1 MNVQEM
7 ARVGMLSVLLLSGFL
22 PGVAQPDD
30 KVAAVRVQE
39 DWPDWRGPHRDGI
52 SQETGLL
59 VDWRTRKPKVLWQR
73 ALGTGFSS
81 ISVAKG
87 RLYSMASV
95 DDVEYAFCLSAED
108 GQTIWKVASASTY
121 GDSYGGDGPRS
132 TPVVDGDRVYTLG
145 ASGLLMCLEAT
156 TGKLHWKRNVLENF
170 GAKNIRWGV
179 STSPLLDGDRLL
191 VNVGAKGASI
201 VAFHKRTGKV
211 IWKALDDVAG
221 YSSPI
226 KINISG
232 PGRKVS
238 ELIFFCGR
246 ALVGLSPQ
254 DGAEHWRHK
263 WITTNE
269 MNIAT
274 PIYDPS
280 TRLLF
285 VSASRNTG
293 RCSAYRLS
301 AQGETIRSE
310 PVYTNKQMRN
320 HYNGCVLVEG
330 HIYGFDNAVLKC
342 LKLETGEVM
351 WEDRTVGK
359 GSLLAAQGHLFVLG
373 EKGDLAV
380 VEANPKRYRE
390 KGRIKAL
397 DSNRAWTPPALA
409 HGRLYVRD
417 LVNIACIDI
426 SADRNSAP

>member
-1 MNVQEM
+1 
-7 ARVGMLSVLLLSGFL
+7 
-22 PGVAQPDD
+22 
-30 KVAAVRVQE
+30 
-39 DWPDWRGPHRDGI
+39 
-52 SQETGLL
+52 
-59 VDWRTRKPKVLWQR
+59 
-73 ALGTGFSS
+73 
-81 ISVAKG
+81 
-87 RLYSMASV
+87 MASV

-156 TGKLHWKRNVLENF
+156 TGKLHWKRNVLEDF

-191 VNVGAKGASI
+191 VNVGAKGSSI

-232 PGRKVS
+232 PDLKFS

-274 PIYDPS
+274 PIYDPA

-301 AQGETIRSE
+301 AQGKAIRSE

-330 HIYGFDNAVLKC
+330 HLYGFDNAVLKC

-417 LVNIACIDI
+417 LVNIACIDV